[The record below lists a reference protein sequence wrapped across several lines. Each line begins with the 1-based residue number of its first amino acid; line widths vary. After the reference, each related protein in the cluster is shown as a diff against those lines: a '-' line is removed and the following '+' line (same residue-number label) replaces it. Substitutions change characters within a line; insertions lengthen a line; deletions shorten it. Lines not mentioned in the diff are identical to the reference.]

1 MAVANTQQDD
11 RLFRTRWGLR
21 QRMQPCNDRLALPA
35 RQAGLCCPCVPLQH
49 QLQHPPPCCP
59 PSRIRSNYGSKTVQ
73 LAAPGTDILSTN
85 RPGYRSRQANCTL
98 TDLYCTVTGTSEA
111 APFVAGAAALAKAA
125 SNRRLT
131 NVQVKAGRGGQANC
145 TARLRLLRCSYPTQE

>member
-1 MAVANTQQDD
+1 M
-11 RLFRTRWGLR
+11 LLLPLSPL
-21 QRMQPCNDRLALPA
+21 PC
-35 RQAGLCCPCVPLQH
+35 
-49 QLQHPPPCCP
+49 
-59 PSRIRSNYGSKTVQ
+59 SNYGRRTVQ

-85 RPGYRSRQANCTL
+85 RPGYRSRLANCTL

-131 NVQVKAGRGGQANC
+131 NVQ
-145 TARLRLLRCSYPTQE
+145 ARLCCRAGAMRLLCPIHT